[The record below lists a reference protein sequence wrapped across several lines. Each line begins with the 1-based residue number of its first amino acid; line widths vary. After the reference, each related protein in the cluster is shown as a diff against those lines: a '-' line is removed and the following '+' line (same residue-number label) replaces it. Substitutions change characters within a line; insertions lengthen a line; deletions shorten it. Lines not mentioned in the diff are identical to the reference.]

1 MCKFYI
7 TLVIHD
13 YPQKRPFGSIIM
25 VLGTKVAGE
34 LLILKIFQNFF
45 LYGPRDAISF
55 HLNLWLIFSEH
66 F

>member
-13 YPQKRPFGSIIM
+13 YPQKRPFGSL

-34 LLILKIFQNFF
+34 LLMLKIF